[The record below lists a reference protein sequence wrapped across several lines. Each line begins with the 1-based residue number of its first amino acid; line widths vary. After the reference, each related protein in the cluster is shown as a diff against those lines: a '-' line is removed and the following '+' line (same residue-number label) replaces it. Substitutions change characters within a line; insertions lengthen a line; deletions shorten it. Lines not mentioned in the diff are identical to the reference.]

1 MRIRESTSK
10 EHDLIREVHR
20 NAFGESEGPVVSQLA
35 CDILVDETASPVLSL
50 VAEEDGKIVGNIIFS
65 TVIIEGCQN
74 GITAYILAPLAV
86 LEEYQRKGVGTA
98 LIEKGLAALMEKGAA
113 LVFVYG
119 DPAYYSRS
127 GFKPAMPY
135 DLKAPYDLKYPV
147 GWMVL
152 ELQQGALGKAV
163 GVVQCASSL
172 SSPEYW

>member
-1 MRIRESTSK
+1 M
-10 EHDLIREVHR
+10 
-20 NAFGESEGPVVSQLA
+20 
-35 CDILVDETASPVLSL
+35 
-50 VAEEDGKIVGNIIFS
+50 
-65 TVIIEGCQN
+65 
-74 GITAYILAPLAV
+74 
-86 LEEYQRKGVGTA
+86 A

-127 GFKPAMPY
+127 GFEPGMPY

-152 ELQQGALGKAV
+152 ELQQGALEKAV

-172 SSPEYW
+172 SAPELW

>member
-1 MRIRESTSK
+1 MKIRESTSK

-65 TVIIEGCQN
+65 SVKIEGYQN

-98 LIEKGLAALMEKGAA
+98 LIEKGLAALMEKEAA

-127 GFKPAMPY
+127 GFEPAMPY
-135 DLKAPYDLKYPV
+135 DLKVPYDLKYPV